1 MPAGSIERTNARKE
15 EIINACEKLYQ
26 TMSFKDITLKEIGK
40 ETSFSRTSIYNY
52 FQTKEE
58 IFLALLKREYDAW
71 IRELCE
77 AMESKETMTDDEIA
91 DVLART
97 LDNHRQL
104 LKIMSMNHYDL
115 EENSRM
121 ELLVEF
127 KVSYGNAMK
136 TVMAMLAKFRK
147 DMDIEKR
154 QEFVYSFFPF
164 MFGIYPYTV
173 VTEKQKEAMELG
185 CLKIK
190 RKAMDKMKVLMLNGS
205 HRPNGNTFAALT
217 EIEYEI
223 FQLGAAAVRDCIG
236 CGKCADNR
244 CIFKDDTVNDFIEK
258 AKHSDGFVFGTP
270 VYYAHPSGRI
280 LSFLDRAFYAG
291 GDVFKFKPGA
301 SVTVARRGGSSAAFD
316 CLNKYFGIAQMPMPG
331 SSYWNI
337 VYGRNIGEAGQDT
350 EGMQTMYNL
359 AQNMAWMLKC
369 FDLGR
374 KNGVELPD
382 SSTEVRMNFIR

>member
-77 AMESKETMTDDEIA
+77 AMESEETMTDDQIA

-164 MFGIYPYTV
+164 MFGIYPYTI
-173 VTEKQKEAMELG
+173 VTEKQKEAMKLAG
-185 CLKIK
+185 VNYTYSSLY
-190 RKAMDKMKVLMLNGS
+190 DL
-205 HRPNGNTFAALT
+205 TFVA
-217 EIEYEI
+217 
-223 FQLGAAAVRDCIG
+223 
-236 CGKCADNR
+236 
-244 CIFKDDTVNDFIEK
+244 
-258 AKHSDGFVFGTP
+258 
-270 VYYAHPSGRI
+270 
-280 LSFLDRAFYAG
+280 
-291 GDVFKFKPGA
+291 
-301 SVTVARRGGSSAAFD
+301 ARR
-316 CLNKYFGIAQMPMPG
+316 
-331 SSYWNI
+331 
-337 VYGRNIGEAGQDT
+337 
-350 EGMQTMYNL
+350 
-359 AQNMAWMLKC
+359 MLK
-369 FDLGR
+369 
-374 KNGVELPD
+374 N
-382 SSTEVRMNFIR
+382 

>member
-15 EIINACEKLYQ
+15 EIIDACEMLYQ

-77 AMESKETMTDDEIA
+77 AMESEETMTDDQIA

-115 EENSRM
+115 EENSKM

-173 VTEKQKEAMELG
+173 VTEKQKEAMKLAG
-185 CLKIK
+185 VNYTYSSLY
-190 RKAMDKMKVLMLNGS
+190 DL
-205 HRPNGNTFAALT
+205 TFVA
-217 EIEYEI
+217 
-223 FQLGAAAVRDCIG
+223 
-236 CGKCADNR
+236 
-244 CIFKDDTVNDFIEK
+244 
-258 AKHSDGFVFGTP
+258 
-270 VYYAHPSGRI
+270 
-280 LSFLDRAFYAG
+280 
-291 GDVFKFKPGA
+291 
-301 SVTVARRGGSSAAFD
+301 ARR
-316 CLNKYFGIAQMPMPG
+316 
-331 SSYWNI
+331 
-337 VYGRNIGEAGQDT
+337 
-350 EGMQTMYNL
+350 
-359 AQNMAWMLKC
+359 MLK
-369 FDLGR
+369 
-374 KNGVELPD
+374 N
-382 SSTEVRMNFIR
+382 

>member
-26 TMSFKDITLKEIGK
+26 TMSFKDITLKKIGK

-71 IRELCE
+71 IWELCE
-77 AMESKETMTDDEIA
+77 AMESKETMTDDGIA

-104 LKIMSMNHYDL
+104 LKIMAMNHYDL
-115 EENSRM
+115 EENSRI

-147 DMDIEKR
+147 DMDIGKR

-173 VTEKQKEAMELG
+173 VTEKQKEAMKLAG
-185 CLKIK
+185 VNYTYSSLY
-190 RKAMDKMKVLMLNGS
+190 DL
-205 HRPNGNTFAALT
+205 TFVAA
-217 EIEYEI
+217 
-223 FQLGAAAVRDCIG
+223 
-236 CGKCADNR
+236 
-244 CIFKDDTVNDFIEK
+244 
-258 AKHSDGFVFGTP
+258 
-270 VYYAHPSGRI
+270 GR
-280 LSFLDRAFYAG
+280 
-291 GDVFKFKPGA
+291 
-301 SVTVARRGGSSAAFD
+301 
-316 CLNKYFGIAQMPMPG
+316 
-331 SSYWNI
+331 
-337 VYGRNIGEAGQDT
+337 
-350 EGMQTMYNL
+350 
-359 AQNMAWMLKC
+359 MLK
-369 FDLGR
+369 
-374 KNGVELPD
+374 N
-382 SSTEVRMNFIR
+382 

>member
-97 LDNHRQL
+97 LDNHGQL

-173 VTEKQKEAMELG
+173 VTEKQKEAMELAG
-185 CLKIK
+185 VNYTYSSLY
-190 RKAMDKMKVLMLNGS
+190 DL
-205 HRPNGNTFAALT
+205 TFVA
-217 EIEYEI
+217 
-223 FQLGAAAVRDCIG
+223 
-236 CGKCADNR
+236 
-244 CIFKDDTVNDFIEK
+244 
-258 AKHSDGFVFGTP
+258 
-270 VYYAHPSGRI
+270 
-280 LSFLDRAFYAG
+280 
-291 GDVFKFKPGA
+291 
-301 SVTVARRGGSSAAFD
+301 ARR
-316 CLNKYFGIAQMPMPG
+316 
-331 SSYWNI
+331 
-337 VYGRNIGEAGQDT
+337 
-350 EGMQTMYNL
+350 
-359 AQNMAWMLKC
+359 MLK
-369 FDLGR
+369 
-374 KNGVELPD
+374 N
-382 SSTEVRMNFIR
+382 

>member
-26 TMSFKDITLKEIGK
+26 TMSFKNITLKEIGK

-173 VTEKQKEAMELG
+173 VTEKQKEAMELAG
-185 CLKIK
+185 VNYTYSSLY
-190 RKAMDKMKVLMLNGS
+190 DL
-205 HRPNGNTFAALT
+205 TFVA
-217 EIEYEI
+217 
-223 FQLGAAAVRDCIG
+223 
-236 CGKCADNR
+236 
-244 CIFKDDTVNDFIEK
+244 
-258 AKHSDGFVFGTP
+258 
-270 VYYAHPSGRI
+270 
-280 LSFLDRAFYAG
+280 
-291 GDVFKFKPGA
+291 
-301 SVTVARRGGSSAAFD
+301 ARR
-316 CLNKYFGIAQMPMPG
+316 
-331 SSYWNI
+331 
-337 VYGRNIGEAGQDT
+337 
-350 EGMQTMYNL
+350 
-359 AQNMAWMLKC
+359 MLK
-369 FDLGR
+369 
-374 KNGVELPD
+374 N
-382 SSTEVRMNFIR
+382 

>member
-77 AMESKETMTDDEIA
+77 AMESEETMTDDQIA

-173 VTEKQKEAMELG
+173 VTEKQKEAMKLAG
-185 CLKIK
+185 VNYTYSSLY
-190 RKAMDKMKVLMLNGS
+190 DL
-205 HRPNGNTFAALT
+205 TFVA
-217 EIEYEI
+217 
-223 FQLGAAAVRDCIG
+223 
-236 CGKCADNR
+236 
-244 CIFKDDTVNDFIEK
+244 
-258 AKHSDGFVFGTP
+258 
-270 VYYAHPSGRI
+270 
-280 LSFLDRAFYAG
+280 
-291 GDVFKFKPGA
+291 
-301 SVTVARRGGSSAAFD
+301 ARR
-316 CLNKYFGIAQMPMPG
+316 
-331 SSYWNI
+331 
-337 VYGRNIGEAGQDT
+337 
-350 EGMQTMYNL
+350 
-359 AQNMAWMLKC
+359 MLK
-369 FDLGR
+369 
-374 KNGVELPD
+374 N
-382 SSTEVRMNFIR
+382 